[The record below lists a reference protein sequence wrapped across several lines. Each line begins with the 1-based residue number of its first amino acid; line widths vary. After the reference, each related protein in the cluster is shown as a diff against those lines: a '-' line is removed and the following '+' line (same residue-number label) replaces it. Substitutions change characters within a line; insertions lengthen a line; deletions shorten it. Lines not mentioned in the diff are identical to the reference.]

1 MNSPRPLPKA
11 LPAAWLVLAALSIGA
26 AAVAARFTWQPGLA
40 SLHDDSVSYL
50 VMAQAFA
57 PFHAASAA
65 VMAAWPYEKYPP
77 AFPLLIAVSGGAFDW
92 RIAHALV
99 AACFGASV
107 FMVGVYARLAI
118 GSAAIAVAAAAAY
131 ALLPGSWLLVKG
143 ILSEFPYIALA
154 FAALALYER
163 HRREAPSRRSALAL
177 GLLLARSALSQ
188 MDVPTRTS
196 YVMAVVTPAER
207 AAAASVTAVPRS
219 LASSISPA
227 LAGMLLS
234 APFAGWPLIAC
245 GCLKIAYDLGLLLAF
260 RHIKPPEEM
269 VHARSPP

>member
-50 VMAQAFA
+50 VMAQAFG

-143 ILSEFPYIALA
+143 ILSEVPYIALA

-177 GLLLARSALSQ
+177 GLLLAAVTL
-188 MDVPTRTS
+188 TRTIG
-196 YVMAVVTPAER
+196 VTLLAAIALAEVALFLR
-207 AAAASVTAVPRS
+207 SRDSLRLRAWAWSFALPILAAA
-219 LASSISPA
+219 LWYA
-227 LAGMLLS
+227 LRPSGGDDAYLVYGAGVLS
-234 APFAGWPLIAC
+234 G
-245 GCLKIAYDLGLLLAF
+245 
-260 RHIKPPEEM
+260 
-269 VHARSPP
+269 AREGPMG